1 MTSPSQLRAID
12 AFAGAGGLSLGLR
25 RAGFDVRLAFD
36 NDEVA
41 VETHRRNLGDRVELL
56 DATRTSSEQLMSLAG
71 VGPGELDLLAGGP
84 PCQGFSMQG
93 LGVRGDPRNEL
104 VLRYLDWIRD
114 IRPRAFLIEN
124 VPAIKSVRGRHLLD
138 AVTVAARTAGLET
151 HTAVLDASDFGVPQR
166 RRRAFMVGV
175 PAGTDFQWP
184 DPTAVRPV
192 SVRDAIGDLPSPP
205 ADGSPHPSVPNHF
218 REARLS
224 ALNIERI
231 KHVPEG
237 GGRLHL
243 PAHLQL
249 ECHKGGHRHLDT
261 YGRLAWDEPAV
272 TITARFDSFTRGRF
286 GHPVEHRTITLREG
300 ARLQSFP
307 DDFVFVGNRGEVA
320 RQIGNA
326 VPPALGESVVR
337 AIARALGSVLVP
349 IAA

>member
-1 MTSPSQLRAID
+1 MTNASRFTAID

-25 RAGFDVRLAFD
+25 RAGFDLLMAFD
-36 NDEVA
+36 NDRVA
-41 VETHRRNLGDRVELL
+41 VETHRHNLDSPVELL
-56 DATRTSSEQLMSLAG
+56 DATTTSSEQLMNLAG
-71 VGPGELDLLAGGP
+71 VAPGELDLLAGGP

-104 VLRYLDWIRD
+104 VLRYLEWIRD

-124 VPAIKSVRGRHLLD
+124 VPAIKSVRGRHLLE
-138 AVTVAARTAGLET
+138 AVSLAARAAGLEM
-151 HTAVLDASDFGVPQR
+151 HTAVLDASSYGVPQR

-184 DPTAVRPV
+184 TQAVPRPMT
-192 SVRDAIGDLPSPP
+192 VREAIGDLPSPP
-205 ADGSPHPSVPNHF
+205 EDGSPHLVVPNHF

-243 PAHLQL
+243 PEHLQL
-249 ECHKGGHRHLDT
+249 DCHKGGHRHLDT

-307 DDFVFVGNRGEVA
+307 DDFIFLGNRGEVA

-326 VPPALGESVVR
+326 VPPLLGESVAG
-337 AIARALGSVLVP
+337 AIARAIGSMRVP